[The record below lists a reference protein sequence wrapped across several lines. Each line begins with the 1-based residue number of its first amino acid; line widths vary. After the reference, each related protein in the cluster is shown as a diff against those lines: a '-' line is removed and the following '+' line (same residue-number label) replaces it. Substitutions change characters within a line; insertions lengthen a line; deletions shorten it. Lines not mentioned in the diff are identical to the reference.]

1 MQKRNVNTLAYINQT
16 KDICN
21 PLNKLK
27 NLETPVKPFNPF
39 KPIYYKIK

>member
-27 NLETPVKPFNPF
+27 VFYELRKSAFHF
-39 KPIYYKIK
+39 R